1 MDEWWRQTGCRS
13 KNSELNII
21 GVHHEVR
28 HRDNRRIAFYH
39 DPDLLDPEPG
49 NRRRQAADMVHS
61 SPESVSD
68 YGNVPAWN
76 AVGMGGRGN
85 R

>member
-1 MDEWWRQTGCRS
+1 M
-13 KNSELNII
+13 KY
-21 GVHHEVR
+21 
-28 HRDNRRIAFYH
+28 AFYH